1 MIDMSWLRG
10 EGFFEGDAGKL
21 WTASF
26 TREGNP
32 DGAVSYWRMDD
43 ARLPSRL
50 VFEYNA
56 QQQGG
61 PWRAL
66 NYTVPIVQTCCH
78 FGGLRH
84 WFICPLV
91 INGRPCERVCRC
103 LYLSGNAEYFGCR
116 ECHRLTY
123 QSRVLHRADGWESY
137 GKHRVCVKRA
147 QSKFKTPR
155 GRKAKER
162 RKHRLEIA
170 HREMWRW
177 EESWDEQRARIR
189 AYDR

>member
-10 EGFFEGDAGKL
+10 EGFFVGDAGKL

-26 TREGNP
+26 TREGKP
-32 DGAVSYWRMDD
+32 EGQVSYWRKDH
-43 ARLPSRL
+43 AGLPSGL
-50 VFEYNA
+50 AFDYNA
-56 QQQGG
+56 QPVGG
-61 PWRAL
+61 AWRAM
-66 NYTVPIVQTCCH
+66 NYTVPIIQTRCH

-91 INGRPCERVCRC
+91 LDGRACERVCRC
-103 LYLSGNAEYFGCR
+103 LYLSGNVEYFGCR
-116 ECHRLTY
+116 ECHGLTY

-137 GKHRVCVKRA
+137 GKYRICVDRA
-147 QSKFKTPR
+147 QNKFKTPR

-162 RKHRLEIA
+162 RRDRLEIA

-177 EESWDEQRARIR
+177 WECWEVQLAPVR